1 MIGKEIHNFATS
13 LWPINRSLTG
23 EGVRETLLAIKEH
36 IPDLNIFEVKTGT
49 KAFDWTV
56 PKEWKIN
63 DAWIKDPEGK
73 KICSFK
79 ENNLHI
85 VGYSIPFHGKLTL
98 SELQKRLFSLP
109 EQPNAI
115 PYITSYYNEDWGFC
129 IKDSERQALKNG
141 DYEIFIDSELF
152 DGSLTYGELLLKGK
166 EKKEIFLSTYVCH
179 PSMANNELS
188 GPCVTTFLSK
198 WISSIENRRYSY
210 RIVFIPETIG
220 SIVYLS
226 KNLNI
231 MKKNIYAGFN
241 ITCVGDNRT
250 FSYLPS
256 RNGKTI
262 SDKVALHVLKHID
275 KSFNK
280 YKWTDRGSDERQYC
294 APNIDLPISSI
305 MRTKYGEYPE
315 YHTSLDNLNEVVSP
329 EGLNGGFEIL
339 KLAIEALEKNIY
351 PKVTVMC
358 EPQLGKYNL
367 YPSIGGPKASK
378 DLRTMSNLLSYSD
391 GSHDLIDIAEMCD
404 VPVWK
409 LYSIV
414 KNLQSKGLLIT

>member
-1 MIGKEIHNFATS
+1 M
-13 LWPINRSLTG
+13 
-23 EGVRETLLAIKEH
+23 
-36 IPDLNIFEVKTGT
+36 
-49 KAFDWTV
+49 
-56 PKEWKIN
+56 
-63 DAWIKDPEGK
+63 
-73 KICSFK
+73 
-79 ENNLHI
+79 
-85 VGYSIPFHGKLTL
+85 

-226 KNLNI
+226 KNLNK